1 MHNGK
6 NLILSFFF
14 LSKIVDLSLLMSTLI
29 LQYYLNSDRKPCCLE

>member
-1 MHNGK
+1 MHNGE
-6 NLILSFFF
+6 NLILSFF